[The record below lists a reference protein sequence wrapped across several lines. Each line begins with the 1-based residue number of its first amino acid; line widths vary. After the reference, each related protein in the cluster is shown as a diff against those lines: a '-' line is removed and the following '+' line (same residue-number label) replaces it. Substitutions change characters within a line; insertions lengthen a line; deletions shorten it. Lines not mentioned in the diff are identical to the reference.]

1 MSTMAVTHIHHR
13 RRPVARPA
21 AHGTLRLTRRGR
33 LVIFLGALALL
44 LGGAF
49 FAGAGSAATEHR
61 GTPEPTRVV
70 TVDEGDT
77 LWGIASEASDGADV
91 REMVDRIE
99 QLNALDSPMVVVGQR
114 LRIPQSD

>member
-13 RRPVARPA
+13 RPVARSA
-21 AHGTLRLTRRGR
+21 TRSTLRLTRRGR
-33 LVIFLGALALL
+33 LVILVGALALL
-44 LGGAF
+44 LAGAF

-77 LWGIASEASDGADV
+77 LWAIASKASGGGDV

-99 QLNALDSPMVVVGQR
+99 QLNALDSPMVVAGQR
-114 LRIPQSD
+114 LRIPVSD